1 MSEKLYDV
9 AVIGAGPVGLF
20 AAFYAGMRD
29 LKTLVLEALPKP
41 GGQLTALY
49 PEKYIYDVGG
59 YVAVL
64 ARDLVQELWKQGS
77 QFGAEFRFNEPV
89 ERLEVL
95 EPGRIRLTTPTG
107 VYHSKT
113 AVIATGL
120 GAFSPNKIY
129 VPGAA
134 EFENN
139 SIHYVVRQ
147 KEEFLGKRLLIVGGG
162 DTAVDWALELQQWAR
177 EVILIHRFDYFE
189 AHERSVQALH
199 HSKVHVLTRHELRVL
214 GGDGRVQE
222 ATVFNNITEGE
233 HTLRVDDVLVCIG
246 FKADPGPIT
255 NWGLAMDK
263 RTIIVNGKM
272 ETNLP
277 GVYAAGDITLP
288 TDSVK
293 MNLIV
298 NGFGQATLAV
308 NLANQFIYPK
318 SRVFPGHSSQK
329 KGMKYAPT
337 PVGHE
342 EGLENR
348 DVEELVA
355 ISA

>member
-1 MSEKLYDV
+1 MVEKIYDV

-20 AAFYAGMRD
+20 AAFYAGMRE
-29 LKTLVLEALPKP
+29 LETIVFEALPKP

-59 YVAVL
+59 YPAIL
-64 ARDLVQELWKQGS
+64 ARELVQEQWKQAT

-89 ERLEVL
+89 EKLEVL
-95 EPGRIRLTTPTG
+95 EPGRLRLATPDG
-107 VYHSKT
+107 IYHSKT
-113 AVIATGL
+113 AIIAAGL
-120 GAFSPNKIY
+120 GGFSPNKIR
-129 VPGAA
+129 VPGAE
-134 EFENN
+134 EFEENG
-139 SIHYVVRQ
+139 IHYVVRK
-147 KEEFLGKRLLIVGGG
+147 KENFTGKRLLIVGGG

-177 EVILIHRFDYFE
+177 EVTLIHRFDHFE

-199 HSKVHVLTRHELRVL
+199 KSKVHVLPLHELREVRGNSRL
-214 GGDGRVQE
+214 EE
-222 ATVFNNITEGE
+222 ATVFHNITEGE

-246 FKADPGPIT
+246 YKADLGAVKD
-255 NWGLAMDK
+255 WGLELDK
-263 RTIIVNGKM
+263 RAIKVNSKM

-293 MNLIV
+293 MNLIA
-298 NGFGQATLAV
+298 NGYGHATLAV
-308 NLANQFIYPK
+308 NLANSFIYPK

-337 PVGHE
+337 PVGHKE
-342 EGLENR
+342 AGGDER
-348 DVEELVA
+348 DQV
-355 ISA
+355 I